1 MRRKKRDNGITLIC
15 VHAEGICGK
24 VKFLLHFLLT
34 FGEKTFSMGPT
45 IIFYH
50 IFFLLQFL
58 LQTKQK
64 KILSSS
70 LFSLFPF
77 LSPLFSLQPNRGLT
91 RWQNC
96 VCDFVRMAY
105 RSRNG
110 WCRKVC
116 VWEANGWENSCTCQS
131 SAHMSDKV
139 HQMML
144 LLVTGL
150 QQGMGPNSHFHV
162 DCGPQF

>member
-1 MRRKKRDNGITLIC
+1 MFGWVCFWGGEEIIYAC
-15 VHAEGICGK
+15 VHQSENKVVGK
-24 VKFLLHFLLT
+24 QAKAGRNDLI
-34 FGEKTFSMGPT
+34 KAA
-45 IIFYH
+45 
-50 IFFLLQFL
+50 
-58 LQTKQK
+58 
-64 KILSSS
+64 SSS
-70 LFSLFPF
+70 QPCSFKYGYWLCYMSG
-77 LSPLFSLQPNRGLT
+77 PLYRTTLT

-110 WCRKVC
+110 WCRRVC

-139 HQMML
+139 HRMML